1 MRRILNVAVLLMLL
15 VSVMPAF
22 SQGRRDRRREPVKLC
37 RKCEKIVARMQTQRL
52 VISNEDFEKLSSY
65 VESVNMDDDRGTLI
79 KVAVMGNNFTSEQCA
94 KLLSFFSFDSN
105 RVEALKVLRPY
116 VVELKNSKAI
126 VDKFT
131 FSSNKDEA
139 MKILLGE

>member
-1 MRRILNVAVLLMLL
+1 MKRILNVVVFMLL
-15 VSVMPAF
+15 LAAAVPAV

-37 RKCEKIVARMQTQRL
+37 RKCEKIVARMQTQCL

-79 KVAVMGNNFTSEQCA
+79 KVAVMGNSFTSEQCA

-126 VDKFT
+126 IDKFT

>member
-1 MRRILNVAVLLMLL
+1 MKRILNVVVFMLL
-15 VSVMPAF
+15 LAAAVPAVS
-22 SQGRRDRRREPVKLC
+22 QERKDERRKPERLC
-37 RKCEKIVARMQTQRL
+37 RKCEKIVARMQTQCL

-126 VDKFT
+126 IDKFT